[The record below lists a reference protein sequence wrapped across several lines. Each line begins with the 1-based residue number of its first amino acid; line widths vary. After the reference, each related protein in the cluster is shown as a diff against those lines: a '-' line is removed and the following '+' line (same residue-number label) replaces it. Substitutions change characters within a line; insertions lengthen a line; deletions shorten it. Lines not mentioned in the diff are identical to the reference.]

1 MDVTIRNVDG
11 DAYRA
16 IKAQAAAEGRT
27 VGEVVSDA
35 MRAYRQRPPRPTAKT
50 FFDLWPRTSLG
61 AGTEHLGDEVDDI
74 VYGPGA

>member
-1 MDVTIRNVDG
+1 MDVTIRNVD
-11 DAYRA
+11 DEAYRA

-35 MRAYRQRPPRPTAKT
+35 MRAYRQRPPRPSAKS

-61 AGTEHLGDEVDDI
+61 PGNEHLSEEVDDI
-74 VYGPGA
+74 VYGPGS